1 MKGYI
6 YHITNNKNNKKYIGL
21 TTEIHKRFS
30 SHKTMLKSNSHH
42 SKKLQ
47 NDYNTYGMSAFNFS
61 YIEYDLDDINVLC
74 KLEKE
79 EILKYDSFINGY
91 NGNPGGASYIPRIHR
106 LKDEDALDILFSI
119 NNFKNKTKILADYY
133 DVDRHT
139 ISGIKQMTGWMHVRK
154 KYENLSKQEFNKL
167 KEKVIEKY
175 NFSEEDFCKDFEHK
189 NKRKLNKEECLAIC
203 SIAKHH
209 KSIGKSIAEALNI
222 SHTSIHRIIRGETY
236 KEFYQAF
243 KKLDDEQTRDI
254 SEYFYDEWNLEE
266 IFNKRDAH
274 QLKNGKRLTQDEICY
289 VGCAR
294 EFLQITYQK
303 IADKF
308 GYNESSI
315 RDMYKGRSYVEKMN
329 YYNSLSENER
339 KSYINDTNIFFNL

>member
-1 MKGYI
+1 MKGYL
-6 YHITNNKNNKKYIGL
+6 YHITNLKNNKKYIGISINV
-21 TTEIHKRFS
+21 ESRWKNHKN
-30 SHKTMLKSNSHH
+30 MLKNGNHH

-47 NDYNTYGMSAFNFS
+47 SDWNSFDKNIFDFS
-61 YIEYDLDDINVLC
+61 YVEIEFENIIDFGNI
-74 KLEKE
+74 ERE
-79 EILKYDSFINGY
+79 EIAKYDSFINGY
-91 NGNPGGASYIPRIHR
+91 NGNAGGVYYLPGSHKIP
-106 LKDEDALDILFSI
+106 DEEALFILFAI
-119 NNFKNKTKILADYY
+119 TNFKNKVKVLAEYY
-133 DVDRHT
+133 EVERHT
-139 ISGIKQMTGWMHVRK
+139 ISDIKMHNYWENIRK
-154 KYENLSKQEFNKL
+154 KYENLSKQEFNEL
-167 KEKVIEKY
+167 KEQVKEKY
-175 NFSEEDFCKDFEHK
+175 NFSEEDFCKNFEHE
-189 NKRKLNKEECLAIC
+189 NRRKLNKQECLAIC
-203 SIAKHH
+203 SIAKYH
-209 KSIGKSIAEALNI
+209 KNIGKSIAEALNI